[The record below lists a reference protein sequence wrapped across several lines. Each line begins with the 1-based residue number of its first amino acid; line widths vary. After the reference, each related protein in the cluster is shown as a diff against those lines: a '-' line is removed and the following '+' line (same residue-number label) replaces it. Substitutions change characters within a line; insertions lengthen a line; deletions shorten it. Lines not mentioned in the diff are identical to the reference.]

1 MDLVS
6 RNVFLSFFI
15 LYFLCDTRVGLGQQ
29 STAIWAKIANQERS
43 QFSATRVPGVGRWCG
58 NDDDDDGKVDNI
70 DDVEMLK
77 N

>member
-1 MDLVS
+1 MSERTAMGGSSD
-6 RNVFLSFFI
+6 
-15 LYFLCDTRVGLGQQ
+15 VG
-29 STAIWAKIANQERS
+29 ERGL
-43 QFSATRVPGVGRWCG
+43 FNADGG